1 MAVIAFPKILTDRL
15 TDEGA
20 RALAE
25 ILDRVEESSKSNS
38 LEAAENRFEKRLA
51 EELGKLR
58 SEMHDELGKL
68 RSDVIRWMFIFWI
81 GQAATVIGIMQ
92 AFLSKH

>member
-1 MAVIAFPKILTDRL
+1 MSVIVFPKILIDRL

-25 ILDRVEESSKSNS
+25 MFKEVEASAQQNILQT
-38 LEAAENRFEKRLA
+38 AEDRFERRVA
-51 EELGKLR
+51 EEMGKLR
-58 SEMHDELGKL
+58 AEMHEEMGKL
-68 RSDVIRWMFIFWI
+68 RAEMIKWMFIFWI
-81 GQAATVIGIMQ
+81 GQAATVVGIMQ

>member
-1 MAVIAFPKILTDRL
+1 MSIITFPKILNDRL

-25 ILDRVEESSKSNS
+25 ILNQVEDNSNKRT
-38 LEAAENRFEKRLA
+38 LEVAEQKFERRLS
-51 EELGKLR
+51 EEIGKLR
-58 SEMHDELGKL
+58 ADIIK
-68 RSDVIRWMFIFWI
+68 WMFIFWV
-81 GQAATVIGIMQ
+81 GQAAMVIGIMQ